1 MEYVEATGT
10 QYVDTGVE
18 GRAGTKAHFKFTT
31 TEPYQNDQ
39 MILGSRSAGGSN
51 RIYHTYLYSKGIP
64 RVNIGYGTVYNRT
77 TWLYAA
83 PSTHAMQTEFTTN
96 GIVKAVNNGY
106 VADNKHSGA
115 VSVTSGCT
123 LYAMACNT
131 GGTADMF
138 AKAKLYYMKI
148 WATGEDGAYR
158 LERSYVPCV
167 KGGRAGLYDAV
178 SKMVYYSQGSA
189 DFVAPSRTWV
199 AANSRVATFLEISL
213 DIRH

>member
-39 MILGSRSAGGSN
+39 MILGSRSTGGSN
-51 RIYHTYLYSKGIP
+51 RIYHTYLYSKETP

-83 PSTHAMQTEFTTN
+83 PSIHAMQTEFTAN

-106 VADNKHSGA
+106 VAANKHPAAPRPLPLADYLKIAFSLALKARICYNNGAESFSRADVVLRVSSG
-115 VSVTSGCT
+115 
-123 LYAMACNT
+123 
-131 GGTADMF
+131 
-138 AKAKLYYMKI
+138 
-148 WATGEDGAYR
+148 
-158 LERSYVPCV
+158 
-167 KGGRAGLYDAV
+167 
-178 SKMVYYSQGSA
+178 
-189 DFVAPSRTWV
+189 RT
-199 AANSRVATFLEISL
+199 
-213 DIRH
+213 D